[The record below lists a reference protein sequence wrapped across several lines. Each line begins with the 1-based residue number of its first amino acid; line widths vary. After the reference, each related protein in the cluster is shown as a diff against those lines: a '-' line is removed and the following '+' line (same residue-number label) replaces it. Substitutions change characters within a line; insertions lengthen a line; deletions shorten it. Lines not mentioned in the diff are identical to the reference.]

1 MKTFNQ
7 FLDSCMEQ
15 TNPPTKR
22 NDESAPGAIAPYTK
36 RSNPTG
42 SKLHVNKTFGGG
54 NGLVAPI
61 APIDPTPF
69 KAAEN
74 AARRAFS
81 KSNLNRFSGIGRV

>member
-22 NDESAPGAIAPYTK
+22 NDELGPYTQ

-42 SKLHVNKTFGGG
+42 SRGGGNKTFSGGG
-54 NGLVAPI
+54 GLVVPA

-69 KAAEN
+69 KAAER
-74 AARRAFS
+74 AASRAFS
-81 KSNLNRFSGIGRV
+81 KLNRFGGIGRV